1 MDEMDA
7 KFLQSEKKKKKKKI
21 YTAVSEISCMFSID
35 GMSQQYR
42 ENIIVAR
49 KYPSFLLIWP
59 QFS

>member
-1 MDEMDA
+1 MRWMQN
-7 KFLQSEKKKKKKKI
+7 FFNLKKKKKKKI

-49 KYPSFLLIWP
+49 KDPSFP
-59 QFS
+59 